1 MWAWLPLLAGFP
13 LIMEETVRGNGH
25 SQERMGDEMG
35 EGQKRVGPGAVAP
48 EAQLHAVSSHSFR
61 SQYTLLLSKIV
72 CMHIH
77 PLRPHRSQLVRLGY
91 GTRSDQGV
99 AALKVMVD
107 IY

>member
-25 SQERMGDEMG
+25 SEERMGDEMG
-35 EGQKRVGPGAVAP
+35 DGQKRVGPGAVAP

-77 PLRPHRSQLVRLGY
+77 PLQPHRSVSTVGIWHKERPGSCCPESN
-91 GTRSDQGV
+91 G
-99 AALKVMVD
+99 
-107 IY
+107 